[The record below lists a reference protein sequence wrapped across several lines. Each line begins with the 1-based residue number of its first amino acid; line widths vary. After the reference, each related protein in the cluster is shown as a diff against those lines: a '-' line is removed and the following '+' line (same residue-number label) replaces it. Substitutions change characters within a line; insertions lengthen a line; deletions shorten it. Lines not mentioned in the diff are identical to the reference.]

1 MERSC
6 HMVVY
11 RLNGN
16 SLGVPHR
23 IYPRHTINPGI
34 NACHRHV
41 HPLPAGIEMEI
52 RDPKKLAGYI
62 AEMRQKQ
69 NVPVRIQDDGTIDL
83 MFSEMKRLEP
93 AIESVKCPYCDIPVR
108 EHQPQL
114 DENIRGMY
122 LRCPECNQRFFV
134 HLFVPFGGTPA

>member
-1 MERSC
+1 
-6 HMVVY
+6 
-11 RLNGN
+11 
-16 SLGVPHR
+16 
-23 IYPRHTINPGI
+23 
-34 NACHRHV
+34 
-41 HPLPAGIEMEI
+41 MEI